1 MSCKKRIK
9 ANGSIVRFELQIE
22 KEVSLYE
29 IGKKLERTCVWKD
42 IEDNEITSYM
52 FVHQGKLSIFLCCFL
67 FQM

>member
-29 IGKKLERTCVWKD
+29 IGKKTGTYVWKD

-67 FQM
+67 FRM